1 MLMLLNAFLSGQ
13 TCFVLMASPASTLS
27 LPPRHYQPAPRCPR
41 LLAKP
46 ATEVSLV
53 TAAPTVKEA
62 TVSSPGC

>member
-1 MLMLLNAFLSGQ
+1 MLMSPNAFLSDQ

-27 LPPRHYQPAPRCPR
+27 PPPRHYQPAPRCPR

-46 ATEVSLV
+46 ATEASLV

-62 TVSSPGC
+62 TASSLGC